1 MSDWEILASFLADL
15 PDEDRERFSAHAALD
30 LPEGNT
36 EDIFRHLQTYAG
48 ASPGAT
54 PSSLLATTGAQAGA
68 TGDRSL
74 ALTLGRAAL
83 DLADNPGD
91 LGLAH
96 VCLAQ
101 THFRNRGD
109 REELA
114 SFVEHCR
121 APAAVATPARSA
133 TSASPS
139 STSTGA
145 RPPRPGRCA
154 DAPSR
159 SSALPGMIAPR
170 PGSVSAWSV
179 SPGVRHGGLRAQGQR
194 LTLTLAWPMTI
205 LHHMT
210 FRGRADCRGPGAGIV
225 RARRGTASATLRG
238 PEQLRIRGKEKH
250 E

>member
-15 PDEDRERFSAHAALD
+15 PDGDRERFSAHAALD

-68 TGDRSL
+68 AGERSL

-101 THFRNRGD
+101 IHFRNRGD

-121 APAAVATPARSA
+121 AAVAAGHAGTFCYERLAVLYEYRGETAEARDVCRRAVEVLGAAGDDRSA
-133 TSASPS
+133 
-139 STSTGA
+139 A
-145 RPPRPGRCA
+145 RFRKRLERL
-154 DAPSR
+154 S
-159 SSALPGMIAPR
+159 
-170 PGSVSAWSV
+170 
-179 SPGVRHGGLRAQGQR
+179 GG
-194 LTLTLAWPMTI
+194 
-205 LHHMT
+205 
-210 FRGRADCRGPGAGIV
+210 
-225 RARRGTASATLRG
+225 
-238 PEQLRIRGKEKH
+238 
-250 E
+250 